1 MRTLHALR
9 LSVRLI
15 LLAILA
21 LGALASVGQAAVTPN
36 SSDMR
41 NVLST
46 TGEGNPNPAYGNRIR
61 NLMIFQIGGWSGLP
75 PAEVPGGPPG
85 TVDPTWPLHWGVS
98 GYLNK
103 SSDVYLWQ
111 MHEIQALNRHTAV
124 AFLMMPDEEETASG
138 YGANFPGLGWQ
149 RTKGLFPY
157 AAWAAW
163 MKGVQVCP
171 IISINC
177 FDRLND
183 PNRGGYVLGKL
194 QAFVNWYRPQVNGT
208 CLKTIQGKTV
218 ILTEGL
224 PPNTALSASQRE
236 AILNWMG
243 QQTDILWIDNLAFR
257 DDNPNSI
264 NNRANIYRCA
274 AIAPPYP
281 PPNPLTSEYAADGTW
296 NPAVSAQDSLKAV
309 YGSHYLWH
317 FCDRFAKRE
326 SESWQANYKVGEST
340 RLKWLNIS
348 PNEPNRYPVVIS
360 QWNEYAEFLI
370 WEPNQLEGYGGFN
383 YLQWRLSQQQ

>member
-1 MRTLHALR
+1 MPAPRAFRQFTCLAL
-9 LSVRLI
+9 L
-15 LLAILA
+15 LLALLLA
-21 LGALASVGQAAVTPN
+21 LAPVGEAAITPY

-41 NVLST
+41 NALTT
-46 TGEGNPNPAYGNRIR
+46 TGEGSANPAYGNRIR
-61 NLMIFQIGGWSGLP
+61 NLMIFQVGGWSGLP

-85 TVDPTWPLHWGVS
+85 TVDPTWPLHWGVG

-103 SSDVYLWQ
+103 SGDVYLWQ
-111 MHEIQALNRHTAV
+111 MHEVAALNRYTAV

-138 YGANFPGLGWQ
+138 YGANYPGLGWQ

-157 AAWAAW
+157 AKWAAW
-163 MKGVQVCP
+163 MKGIMVAPV
-171 IISINC
+171 ISINC
-177 FDRLND
+177 YDRLND
-183 PNRGGYVLGKL
+183 PNRGAYVLGKL
-194 QAFVNWYRPQVNGT
+194 QAFTNWYRTTNNAVM
-208 CLKTIQGKTV
+208 LKTVQGKIV
-218 ILTEGL
+218 ICTEGL
-224 PPNTALSASQRE
+224 PQNTNLSATQRE

-264 NNRANIYRCA
+264 LNRPNIYRSA

-281 PPNPLTSEYAADGTW
+281 PPSPLTSDYGPDGTW
-296 NPAVSAQDSLKAV
+296 NPAVSPQDSLKSV
-309 YGSHYLWH
+309 YGTRYLWH

-326 SESWQANYKVGEST
+326 AESWQANYKVGETT

-348 PNEPNRYPVVIS
+348 PNEPNRYPVIIS

-370 WEPNQLEGYGGFN
+370 WEPNELEGYGGFN